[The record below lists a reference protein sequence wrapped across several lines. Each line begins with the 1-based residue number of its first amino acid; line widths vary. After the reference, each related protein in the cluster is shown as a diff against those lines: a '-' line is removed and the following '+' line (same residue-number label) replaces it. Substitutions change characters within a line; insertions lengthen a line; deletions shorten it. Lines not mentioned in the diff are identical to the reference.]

1 MTSMELQIYKKTIS
15 EIVEIIKKEIN
26 NPDTF
31 VALTS
36 VVHDDSPSETLKKL
50 LDELKL
56 YGISDVLNPQIF
68 TETLPKKNAS
78 LPDPD
83 YQIWGWDESM
93 YRDFIALPFFILIFD
108 KPKGFTHIEKDNIQ
122 FENWAIFLFD
132 EHVVSQHTE
141 MEWLK
146 SIIQSSIPFEKRS
159 LRPVTM
165 EELRQKENEHNA
177 VFELRF
183 LEILF
188 KLPLRPSSV
197 RTMYVASKQ
206 HSIENKIPQKS
217 LRQHTPETPRY
228 SELIDNDKISN
239 DKSYSSEKSIG
250 WFEFA
255 VHLDPKNF
263 HAWHTLGFIYKDAG
277 NYEKSENCFRQCI
290 RHNVGFVNAYQSLSH
305 LLTSQ
310 GFFKKA
316 LQVIEDG
323 LKHHS
328 TADLYNSK
336 ALCHLELGEYD
347 ECIIESKKSL
357 DIIKKEP
364 THFDTNIVNSVF
376 LFTVTVA
383 VRALMATNRIS
394 EIVSIYEPV
403 LKRFPDSYSSH
414 NNFGYFLQKDEQGE
428 RAVEYWKKAMSIEPD
443 NWEALV
449 NLGIHFHDTNNFV
462 ESSLYFDR
470 SLKTCPNELQ
480 NNITNRNMDSL
491 KKFRDKEMK
500 KSFGEK
506 VSELGGFS
514 ITGNQQADV
523 KNFVRLLNGCKNG
536 IFWIDPYFSKGGFS
550 WIRESCTPPT
560 GITHVKILS
569 SSKKIVELKGLPFKK
584 EFNKTKEQLEKNK
597 ISFSLKVVS
606 KIEHIMKIHGRCVVS
621 ENGSWEIPSVNNIQ
635 NGSKDKIS
643 PSDREVSEFD
653 AEWNDALDF
662 ENDYDEIKK
671 LKDIIK
677 TNEKTR

>member
-1 MTSMELQIYKKTIS
+1 MINSMELQISKKTIS
-15 EIVEIIKKEIN
+15 EIIEITKKEID

-36 VVHDDSPSETLKKL
+36 VAVDDSPRETLGKL
-50 LDELKL
+50 IDELKS
-56 YGISDVLNPQIF
+56 YGILDIINPRIL
-68 TETLPKKNAS
+68 TETLPKKNMS

-83 YQIWGWDESM
+83 YQVWGWDESI

-108 KPKGFTHIEKDNIQ
+108 KPEGFTSIEKDNIQ
-122 FENWAIFLFD
+122 FDNWAIFLFD
-132 EHVVSQHTE
+132 ENVVNQHTE

-159 LRPVTM
+159 LRPVTI
-165 EELRQKENEHNA
+165 EELRQKQNEDNA

-183 LEILF
+183 LGILF
-188 KLPLRPSSV
+188 DLQLRPSSV

-206 HSIENKIPQKS
+206 YSVENNSQKS
-217 LRQHTPETPRY
+217 VRQHTPKTPKF
-228 SELIDNDKISN
+228 SELNDNDKISD
-239 DKSYSSEKSIG
+239 DKGSSSEKSLG

-263 HAWHTLGFIYKDAG
+263 HAWNTLGFIHKDAG

-290 RHNVGFVNAYQSLSH
+290 RHNVGFVPAYHALSH

-328 TADLYNSK
+328 TSDLYNSK
-336 ALCHLELGEYD
+336 ALCLLELGEYD
-347 ECIIESKKSL
+347 ECVIESKKSL

-364 THFDTNIVNSVF
+364 SHFDTHVVNNVF
-376 LFTVTVA
+376 LFTVNVA
-383 VRALMATNRIS
+383 VRALMATNRIP
-394 EIVSIYEPV
+394 EIISIYEPV
-403 LKRFPDSYSSH
+403 LKRFPDSSKLH
-414 NNFGYFLQKDEQGE
+414 NNFGYFLLKDGQGE
-428 RAVEYWKKAMSIEPD
+428 RAVESWKKAIFIEPT
-443 NWEALV
+443 NWAALV
-449 NLGIHFHDTNNFV
+449 NLGIHFHDLNEFLEAT
-462 ESSLYFDR
+462 LYFDKCV
-470 SLKTCPNELQ
+470 KTCPKELLD
-480 NNITNRNMDSL
+480 NVTNRNIDSL

-500 KSFGEK
+500 KSFPEK

-514 ITGNQQADV
+514 ITGDRQTDV
-523 KNFVRLLNGCKNG
+523 KNFVSLLNACEDG
-536 IFWIDPYFSKGGFS
+536 IFWVDAYFSKGGFS
-550 WIRESCTPPT
+550 WIRESCTSPT
-560 GITHVKILS
+560 NITHVKILT
-569 SSKKIVELKGLPFKK
+569 SSKKIEELKGLPFKK
-584 EFNKTKEQLEKNK
+584 EFKRTKKELEENK

-606 KIEHIMKIHGRCVVS
+606 KEDHIRKIHGRCVVS

-653 AEWNDALDF
+653 VEWNDALDF
-662 ENDYDEIKK
+662 EKDYEQIKK
-671 LKDIIK
+671 LEKIIK
-677 TNEKTR
+677 ENKS

>member
-1 MTSMELQIYKKTIS
+1 MINSVELQISKKTIS
-15 EIVEIIKKEIN
+15 EIIEITKKEIN

-36 VVHDDSPSETLKKL
+36 VAVDDSPSETLGKL
-50 LDELKL
+50 IDELKS
-56 YGISDVLNPQIF
+56 YGILDIINPQIL

-83 YQIWGWDESM
+83 YQVWGWDESI
-93 YRDFIALPFFILIFD
+93 YRDFMALPFFILIFD
-108 KPKGFTHIEKDNIQ
+108 KPEGFTSIEKDNIQ
-122 FENWAIFLFD
+122 FDNWAIFLFD
-132 EHVVSQHTE
+132 ENVVNQHTE

-159 LRPVTM
+159 LRPVTI
-165 EELRQKENEHNA
+165 EELRQKQNEDNA

-183 LEILF
+183 LGILF
-188 KLPLRPSSV
+188 HLQLRPSSV
-197 RTMYVASKQ
+197 NAMYVASKQ
-206 HSIENKIPQKS
+206 YSVENKSQKS
-217 LRQHTPETPRY
+217 VRQHTPKTPKF
-228 SELIDNDKISN
+228 SELNDNDKISD
-239 DKSYSSEKSIG
+239 DKGSSSEKSLG

-263 HAWHTLGFIYKDAG
+263 HAWNTLGFIHKDAG

-290 RHNVGFVNAYQSLSH
+290 RHNVGFVPAYHALSH

-328 TADLYNSK
+328 TSDLYNSK
-336 ALCHLELGEYD
+336 ALCLLELGEYD
-347 ECIIESKKSL
+347 ECVIESKKSL

-364 THFDTNIVNSVF
+364 SPFDTHVVNNVF
-376 LFTVTVA
+376 LFTVAVA

-394 EIVSIYEPV
+394 EIIPIYEPV
-403 LKRFPDSYSSH
+403 LTMYPSSAISA
-414 NNFGYFLQKDEQGE
+414 NNFGYFLQKDGQEE
-428 RAVEYWKKAMSIEPD
+428 RAVESWKKAISIEPD
-443 NWEALV
+443 NWAALL
-449 NLGIHFHDTNNFV
+449 NLGMHFHDVNEFLEAT
-462 ESSLYFDR
+462 LYFDQCV
-470 SLKTCPNELQ
+470 KTCPKELLD
-480 NNITNRNMDSL
+480 NVTNRNIDSL

-500 KSFGEK
+500 KSFPEK

-514 ITGNQQADV
+514 ITGDRQTDV
-523 KNFVRLLNGCKNG
+523 KNFVSLLNACEDG
-536 IFWIDPYFSKGGFS
+536 IFWVDAYFSKGGFS
-550 WIRESCTPPT
+550 WIRESCTSPT
-560 GITHVKILS
+560 NITHVKILT
-569 SSKKIVELKGLPFKK
+569 SSKKIEELKGLPFKK
-584 EFNKTKEQLEKNK
+584 EFKRTKKELEENK

-606 KIEHIMKIHGRCVVS
+606 KEDHIRKIHGRCVVS

-653 AEWNDALDF
+653 VEWNDALDF
-662 ENDYDEIKK
+662 EKDYEQIKK
-671 LKDIIK
+671 L
-677 TNEKTR
+677 